1 MRHKRDW
8 KQAGI
13 WFGALVVLMA
23 LVASHARA
31 SNECKLSASA
41 AWYAAHIERPRP
53 RNSQEYRFIA
63 VSRHLLAQSR
73 GDLIRFLTQYQKAC
87 EAGKA
92 PRHVR
97 VNGDRVV
104 VGRPA

>member
-13 WFGALVVLMA
+13 WFAALVVLMA

-31 SNECKLSASA
+31 SSECKLSASA
-41 AWYAAHIERPRP
+41 AWYAAHIEQPRP
-53 RNSQEYRFIA
+53 RTWNEQQFIE
-63 VSRHLLAQSR
+63 VSRQLLARSH
-73 GDLIRFLTQYQKAC
+73 GDLVRFLVQYRKDC
-87 EAGKA
+87 EEGRA

-104 VGRPA
+104 LGRSA

>member
-8 KQAGI
+8 KQVGI
-13 WFGALVVLMA
+13 WFAALVVLMA

-41 AWYAAHIERPRP
+41 AWHAAHIERPIP
-53 RNSQEYRFIA
+53 RNSQEHRFIV
-63 VSRHLLAQSR
+63 VSRQLLARSR
-73 GDLIRFLTQYQKAC
+73 GDLVRFLVQYQQAC
-87 EAGKA
+87 EAGRA

-97 VNGDRVV
+97 VDGDRVV